1 MADVLIA
8 ACPQCQKKYKFTEE
22 QLGKKARCKQCE
34 TVFTIG
40 AEQAASAGRTP
51 PPSAA
56 PPAARP
62 APPRPAPP
70 KRAAAPEVSINLQG
84 EWTVLQG
91 ECNGLPAIV
100 RVNDALK
107 PIAGKAY
114 HNQQITIIVYFDS
127 AGPQGMPTDQDD
139 LARVD
144 ATEDLLMKTLQTAGE
159 SLLALAVTN
168 DGSRT
173 LTFYSR
179 DSQSAVARFQEI
191 IPQLPSRN
199 VEFFVEDDPGW
210 ELYRQFAG

>member
-8 ACPQCQKKYKFTEE
+8 ACPQCGKKYKFAAE
-22 QLGKKARCKQCE
+22 QSGKKARCKECE

-40 AEQAASAGRTP
+40 AALAAPAVRRP
-51 PPSAA
+51 PPAA
-56 PPAARP
+56 PPAQP

-70 KRAAAPEVSINLQG
+70 RRAAAPEV
-84 EWTVLQG
+84 QG

-100 RVNDALK
+100 RVNTALK

-127 AGPQGMPTDQDD
+127 AGPQGMPTDRDD

-144 ATEDLLMKTLQTAGE
+144 ATEDLLMETLQTAGE
-159 SLLALAVTN
+159 SILALAVTN
-168 DGSRT
+168 AGSRT

-179 DSQSAVARFQEI
+179 DSQSAVARFQQVA
-191 IPQLPSRN
+191 PQLPSRN
-199 VEFFVEDDPGW
+199 LEFFVEDDPGW
-210 ELYRQFAG
+210 ELYQQFAG